1 MNRSIFC
8 SLILLSVAL
17 FAGCKKETPE
27 VPGKGKLMLSFDMQI
42 DGIQLVTDVM
52 NYTNAAGNP
61 YEVNEVK
68 FFISELKL
76 YKNDG
81 SVVRIQADNSIHY
94 YDWDIENT
102 HTWNITDDLP
112 SGSYDS
118 ISFIFGLPPE
128 KNISGYFVNP
138 PENIM
143 SWPSILGGGYHYM
156 QINGR
161 WRNLQDSVRGLNFH
175 TGIGQIYDNGEITEY
190 VHNHFQ
196 VVVPH
201 SFQIQADGTTTLDL
215 VMNIN
220 SWFTTPHDYDF
231 NVWGGSIM
239 QNQAA
244 QEVIKENGD
253 DVFSVTSSSSL
264 DRKSTRLNSSH

>member
-1 MNRSIFC
+1 MNRFSFC
-8 SLILLSVAL
+8 SLFLLTVTL

-27 VPGKGKLMLSFDMQI
+27 AAGKGNLMLSFDMQI
-42 DGIQLVTDVM
+42 NGTQLVTNVM

-102 HTWNITDDLP
+102 HTWNIADDLP
-112 SGSYDS
+112 SGTYDS
-118 ISFIFGLPPE
+118 ISFTFGLPPE

-138 PENIM
+138 PENNM
-143 SWPSILGGGYHYM
+143 SWPSVLGGGYHYM

-161 WRNLQDSVRGLNFH
+161 WRNLQDSVRVLNFH
-175 TGIGQIYDNGEITEY
+175 TGIGQIYDNGEVTEY
-190 VHNHFQ
+190 VPNHFQ
-196 VVVPH
+196 VVLPH

-244 QEVIKENGD
+244 QEVIKENGH
-253 DVFSVTSSSSL
+253 DVFSVTSFSSL
-264 DRKSTRLNSSH
+264 KDF